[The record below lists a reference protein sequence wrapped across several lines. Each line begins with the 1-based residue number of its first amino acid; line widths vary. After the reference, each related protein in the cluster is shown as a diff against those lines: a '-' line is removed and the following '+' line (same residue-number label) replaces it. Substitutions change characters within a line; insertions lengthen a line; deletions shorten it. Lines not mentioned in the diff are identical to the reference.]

1 MRHMR
6 QGRVLGR
13 NSSHR
18 KALYRN
24 LVAALMLT
32 EREIVDK
39 TLDPN
44 PPKVAGR
51 IITTMEKAKEVRPF
65 VERCITLAKKGL
77 KASEAA
83 GEFATT
89 AERGSEEWKAWRKSD
104 KWIKWADA
112 RAPYVN
118 AKRRAF
124 QWIRDK
130 KAVDILF
137 DTVAPRF
144 ADRPGGYTRILRLA
158 KPRLGDGGTR
168 VVFEFVGK
176 NDRVAVQATK
186 PEFAEGTNEASS

>member
-18 KALYRN
+18 KALFRN

-44 PPKVAGR
+44 PPKVKGR
-51 IITTMEKAKEVRPF
+51 IITTMQKAKEVRPF
-65 VERCITLAKKGL
+65 VEQCITLAKKGNEAA
-77 KASEAA
+77 KAAEAFATKAEHGSEA
-83 GEFATT
+83 
-89 AERGSEEWKAWRKSD
+89 WKAWRTGEQWK
-104 KWIKWADA
+104 KWADA

-137 DTVAPRF
+137 DTVAPKF
-144 ADRPGGYTRILRLA
+144 VDRQGGYTRILRLA

-168 VVFEFVGK
+168 VVFEFVGN
-176 NDRVAVQATK
+176 NDRVKQTSSK
-186 PEFAEGTNEASS
+186 PEFEGGSEEA